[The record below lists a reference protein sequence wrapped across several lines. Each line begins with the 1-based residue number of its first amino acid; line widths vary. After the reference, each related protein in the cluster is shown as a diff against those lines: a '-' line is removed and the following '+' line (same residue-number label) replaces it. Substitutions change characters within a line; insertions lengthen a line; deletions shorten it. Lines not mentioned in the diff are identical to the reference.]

1 MAYKI
6 ISITSIQSF
15 YQKKARIINRH
26 LEELPETTRDHAK
39 FKLLYTTEN
48 KKIKEVNDLIEKE
61 EIWATLSKSE
71 IFSRETFTVVALSQR
86 EPTAVIGF
94 CNFMV
99 FDRQATLHKVLVKSA
114 DRKKGIGNAL
124 NYLGIQI
131 CRAEAI
137 KINVLATS
145 FYWELILPK
154 TGIRTVQ
161 TMGFPLPF

>member
-1 MAYKI
+1 M
-6 ISITSIQSF
+6 
-15 YQKKARIINRH
+15 
-26 LEELPETTRDHAK
+26 
-39 FKLLYTTEN
+39 
-48 KKIKEVNDLIEKE
+48 
-61 EIWATLSKSE
+61 SKSE

-99 FDRQATLHKVLVKSA
+99 FDGQATLHKVLVKSS
-114 DRKKGIGNAL
+114 DRKKGIGTAL

-154 TGIRTVQ
+154 TGIRTIQ
-161 TMGFPLPF
+161 TMGIPTTILILNLYRFLHDKKVVIAENTRRQELIEQIVSPSEHRQENYVTLQANGSCCSVM